1 MNDENE
7 YVIILDSERNDEC
20 IDFNMMC
27 VFIIF
32 VFIFIFIS
40 TYVHV
45 EIMLRFSTSE
55 SRLME
60 K

>member
-7 YVIILDSERNDEC
+7 YVIILDSERSDEC
-20 IDFNMMC
+20 IDFTMC
-27 VFIIF
+27 

-40 TYVHV
+40 TYVHD
-45 EIMLRFSTSE
+45 
-55 SRLME
+55 